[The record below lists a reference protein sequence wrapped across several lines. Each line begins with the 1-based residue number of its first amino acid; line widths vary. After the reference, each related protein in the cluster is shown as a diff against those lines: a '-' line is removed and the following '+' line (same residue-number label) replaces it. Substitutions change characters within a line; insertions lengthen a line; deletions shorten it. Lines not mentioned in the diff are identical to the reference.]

1 MEHQEDEE
9 RECDL
14 TKQNSV
20 SPDHLT
26 SEDQSEVM
34 LEEVLTNHSSHV
46 TLADQSENLT
56 GEYKVAAA
64 RVLLELE
71 RTLGH
76 DLEDSEQFMFVH
88 GTVASKLPDKPRDTG
103 GKCGVKCE
111 EAVREAE
118 VALAEARL

>member
-9 RECDL
+9 RECKDL
-14 TKQNSV
+14 TNQTSF

-26 SEDQSEVM
+26 SGDM
-34 LEEVLTNHSSHV
+34 PEEVLTNHSSHV

-111 EAVREAE
+111 VD
-118 VALAEARL
+118 VQG